1 MSMAIEERVE
11 SLEALLGHFLT
22 STGAALNRLERVH
35 EEAQLQSKTLN
46 QRIDEFIKESQSR
59 IEASDR
65 RIEEF
70 AKESQSMIKASD
82 KKVDEFVKESQS
94 RIEAS
99 DRRIEEFAKESQ
111 RMIIASDKKVD
122 EFAKESQSRIKASD
136 RKTDEFIQES
146 QSRIKASDRKMEQ
159 FIEEMRQD
167 RIDLNKKWG
176 ELANKMGT
184 IVEDIVAPNIPGIA
198 KTYFGVETLDF
209 FGIRIQK
216 AHPEKKG
223 RKKEFDVIAVSKEYL
238 FFNETKASP
247 RQHYLE
253 KFASEYSQVFDY
265 FPEYRDKKLIPIFS
279 SLSLPPDVVKYLTH
293 HGIYAMAMTGET
305 MDLLNYDSVSKQ
317 D

>member
-35 EEAQLQSKTLN
+35 EEAQLQSKILSR
-46 QRIDEFIKESQSR
+46 RIDEYIKESQSMR
-59 IEASDR
+59 KATDKN
-65 RIEEF
+65 IEEF
-70 AKESQSMIKASD
+70 KKEAQSMIKASDKSIEEFKKEAQSMIKASD
-82 KKVDEFVKESQS
+82 KKIEESKKEAQS
-94 RIEAS
+94 RTQ
-99 DRRIEEFAKESQ
+99 D
-111 RMIIASDKKVD
+111 
-122 EFAKESQSRIKASD
+122 
-136 RKTDEFIQES
+136 
-146 QSRIKASDRKMEQ
+146 SDRKMEE
-159 FIEEMRQD
+159 FKEEMRQG
-167 RIDLNKKWG
+167 RIDLNRKWG

-184 IVEDIVAPNIPGIA
+184 IVEDIVAPNISSIA
-198 KTYFGVETLDF
+198 KTYFGVEILDF

-216 AHPEKKG
+216 THPEDSS
-223 RKKEFDVIAVSKEYL
+223 RRKEFDIIAVSKKYL

-279 SLSLPPDVVKYLTH
+279 SLSLPPDVVKYLTR
-293 HGIYAMAMTGET
+293 HGIYAMAMTGEI